1 MVDLP
6 KNILICP
13 DSFKDSLTSIE
24 ICEIL
29 TEAFIEQNISI
40 TTTSIPLA
48 DGGEGTIDVMQ
59 DRGKF
64 QRISTSTIDP
74 LGRSIAADY
83 LWEDDTRT
91 MIIEMAQ
98 SSGVELLTPDEQNC
112 LYTSTYGTGLQILDA
127 IEKYQPAKIYLTVGS
142 SATNDSG
149 LGMLAAMGCV
159 ILNRQGE
166 CIDMPK
172 GKDLINIVSIKPN
185 DSFER
190 VIESIEFV
198 VVNDVDNPFSG
209 LFGAAYTY
217 GKQKGASP
225 NEIKLLDEG
234 LDVVRKIIIKDL
246 SIDLNTVRG
255 SGAGGGVAGGAYA
268 YLNASMISGAS
279 FVCEYCKLDV
289 AIGNADLVITGEG
302 RLDSQSLHGKL
313 VHHIANQC
321 KEFNKELVIICGAN
335 DMKEQQMLELGAKKI
350 YALNDYNKGDYN
362 DETTRRDLKK
372 VAVDIGKDLGL

>member
-74 LGRSIAADY
+74 LG
-83 LWEDDTRT
+83 
-91 MIIEMAQ
+91 
-98 SSGVELLTPDEQNC
+98 
-112 LYTSTYGTGLQILDA
+112 
-127 IEKYQPAKIYLTVGS
+127 PAKIYLTVGS